1 MLRARGLVL
10 VALALACLAAGTA
23 SEPVLER
30 GPDTV
35 VFETTLGPVLFAHGR
50 HRDALAIE
58 CLKCH
63 HGPGEVRT
71 RACRSCH
78 KKKAETAEGDPSSF
92 YQVKMEFC
100 RACHLGKKEEDR
112 NSRAPV
118 NCEQCHDMKKMVK

>member
-1 MLRARGLVL
+1 M
-10 VALALACLAAGTA
+10 VALALAFLAGGAA

-30 GPDTV
+30 GPDRV
-35 VFETTLGPVLFAHGR
+35 VFETTLGPVSFDHGR
-50 HRDALAIE
+50 HRDSLGIE

-63 HGPGEVRT
+63 HGPAQAAS

-78 KKKAETAEGDPSSF
+78 KKKAETAEGDAPSF

-100 RACHLGKKEEDR
+100 RGCHLEKKENDR
-112 NSRAPV
+112 LSRAPV